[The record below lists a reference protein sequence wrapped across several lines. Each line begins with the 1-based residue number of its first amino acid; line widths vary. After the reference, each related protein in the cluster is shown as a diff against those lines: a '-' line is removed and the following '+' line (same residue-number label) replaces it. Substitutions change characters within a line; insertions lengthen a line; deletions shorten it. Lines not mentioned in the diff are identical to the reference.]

1 MHASDVWMIFI
12 TLALVM
18 YVVLDGYDLGIGV
31 FTLVERDDRSRHE
44 MHTLVARAWD
54 GNESWIVLLAVAA
67 FGGLPLAFGVASP
80 AVYIPLIL
88 MLFALIWRGI
98 SIEVLDQ
105 YPTWRRGWG
114 AAFGLGSLVA
124 ALCQGAAFGGLV
136 AGVKTNGGTFAGGPF
151 SFLHGGYAILTALT
165 ATALYVLAGAAWM
178 YLKFDGDL
186 QRGISRAGRSL
197 TIVLAVAVAAC
208 WALLPAAGTTTPVAT
223 GPVRLPVW
231 IIGAAVLAGGL
242 AVAYRSFGRHPDR
255 GPVYGA
261 LAIYAGGL
269 LLLLGLLYPHVVP
282 PSITVHEAA
291 SPAGSLNFLL
301 IGVGLC
307 MPAIFAYNTYAHWV
321 FRGKLRLPRE
331 IVQP

>member
-124 ALCQGAAFGGLV
+124 ALCKGRPLVDSSQGSRR
-136 AGVKTNGGTFAGGPF
+136 TEGP
-151 SFLHGGYAILTALT
+151 S
-165 ATALYVLAGAAWM
+165 
-178 YLKFDGDL
+178 
-186 QRGISRAGRSL
+186 
-197 TIVLAVAVAAC
+197 
-208 WALLPAAGTTTPVAT
+208 PAA
-223 GPVRLPVW
+223 RS
-231 IIGAAVLAGGL
+231 
-242 AVAYRSFGRHPDR
+242 RSFTADTR
-255 GPVYGA
+255 
-261 LAIYAGGL
+261 
-269 LLLLGLLYPHVVP
+269 
-282 PSITVHEAA
+282 S
-291 SPAGSLNFLL
+291 
-301 IGVGLC
+301 
-307 MPAIFAYNTYAHWV
+307 
-321 FRGKLRLPRE
+321 
-331 IVQP
+331 